1 MKNLTIDEFTTVDP
15 ITVDPNSKLCKAK
28 TLMIDNGIRHI
39 PVVLNGKGIGIV
51 SERSLHT
58 LSDDVLENTL
68 VSEVM
73 VINPFTVQS
82 NNMLKDVVFEM
93 SSRKIG
99 SALVNDR
106 EQNLYGI
113 FTSVDALN
121 TVIELL

>member
-28 TLMIDNGIRHI
+28 TLMIDHGIRHI